1 MKALRP
7 REKVQPPPSSLLV
20 WVVLSASHKKKP
32 RVRRLKKSRKKI
44 LHQNIWFSSCRTSTT
59 ILDESNL
66 FCGVSPL
73 CWCFFQG
80 KRGEWGRRWR
90 DLCSMRITRNL
101 ERRIRKAIDLC
112 LDVFVYC
119 PSRGIKYV
127 FLVSL
132 CVCVCVYA
140 VCTRRNTFFWLV
152 LEEEERGII
161 CNSVAAAVGRFCC
174 SFWSLYGISH
184 SAVKGKWAGFF
195 NFASS
200 SVFFSPTFGPTE
212 PHKTEKTAFFCSSAI
227 VSGLWL
233 YWASRRVASPLTFYI
248 CHPFLLR
255 QSRSFS
261 VVSNGA
267 YGRCSSLIKRCG
279 TSRPVQDGRS
289 AHSYGGGLFF

>member
-1 MKALRP
+1 MWKHCGPGR
-7 REKVQPPPSSLLV
+7 KFTPPPSSLLV

-132 CVCVCVYA
+132 CVCVCV
-140 VCTRRNTFFWLV
+140 CTQ
-152 LEEEERGII
+152 
-161 CNSVAAAVGRFCC
+161 C
-174 SFWSLYGISH
+174 
-184 SAVKGKWAGFF
+184 
-195 NFASS
+195 
-200 SVFFSPTFGPTE
+200 
-212 PHKTEKTAFFCSSAI
+212 
-227 VSGLWL
+227 
-233 YWASRRVASPLTFYI
+233 
-248 CHPFLLR
+248 
-255 QSRSFS
+255 
-261 VVSNGA
+261 
-267 YGRCSSLIKRCG
+267 
-279 TSRPVQDGRS
+279 VQDGIPFFGWCWKRRSGASSVIQWLPRSVGFVAHFGHCTEFRIPQSRENGLASLISPLPPFFFHQRLGQRSRIKRKRPPSS
-289 AHSYGGGLFF
+289 AHPPLFRVCGFIGHLAGWPHL

>member
-1 MKALRP
+1 
-7 REKVQPPPSSLLV
+7 
-20 WVVLSASHKKKP
+20 
-32 RVRRLKKSRKKI
+32 
-44 LHQNIWFSSCRTSTT
+44 
-59 ILDESNL
+59 
-66 FCGVSPL
+66 
-73 CWCFFQG
+73 
-80 KRGEWGRRWR
+80 
-90 DLCSMRITRNL
+90 MRITRNL

-200 SVFFSPTFGPTE
+200 SVFFFHQRLGQRSRIKRKRPP
-212 PHKTEKTAFFCSSAI
+212 SSAHPP
-227 VSGLWL
+227 LF
-233 YWASRRVASPLTFYI
+233 RV
-248 CHPFLLR
+248 
-255 QSRSFS
+255 
-261 VVSNGA
+261 
-267 YGRCSSLIKRCG
+267 CG
-279 TSRPVQDGRS
+279 FIGHLAGWP
-289 AHSYGGGLFF
+289 HL